1 MLTQR
6 KIVAQKRHI
15 AQIGQRKAI
24 SHIAF
29 LSQKYHNRLLQII
42 GIELEKIN
50 IEDFANPE

>member
-29 LSQKYHNRLLQII
+29 SQKYHNRLLQII

-50 IEDFANPE
+50 TEDFANPE